1 MAWTYRGR
9 VTGWPILTVAA
20 LAVFQQ
26 GRIDRENLGWSV
38 PETLAISASGV
49 GAFAV
54 VTVIAALVTRGRP
67 IGALPTLAIWAGASA
82 ARVATLFL
90 APALLS
96 PTILGPT
103 VLGGSSSRPIGQFP
117 ALFAVTFL
125 VAVATSVVTETQ
137 SAHARALSML
147 RHQQRILAERTRRD
161 AEDLAAARAHV
172 HDAIEQQ
179 MRPVRTAC
187 QEILD
192 LPHGHDAAGDILRS
206 QIATVIRPAS
216 QDLIRD
222 EIEPPPPNLDGLALS
237 PPRPSFSERAAQF
250 ARLGSTPGALRPLW
264 PILAVAIITLV
275 VLGNVPGVEVSW
287 SVYLID
293 LSVTVTVVVGV
304 TALWR
309 WRIRPNPEA
318 RFASLGVLLA
328 YTVMGL
334 LTTAALE
341 ILNATTGE
349 DIPTTLYLLIII
361 VSGLTGSAYQ
371 GWRTLQR
378 RAEEQSMAAI
388 AAIDALDSRLRRE
401 VWFERRRLASVLHGR
416 VQSQL
421 MAAATHL
428 SQDAARPPEVHV
440 VTRHVREALE
450 ALDTLRDSTEGV
462 VADPAAALDEL
473 AAVWSPTMRVSVD
486 HSGADLAGLAPSAMA
501 AVLDIFTEGLLNARK
516 HGEADCVD
524 VVITT
529 PRSQVSVV
537 ITDDGCGVDP
547 HPTAGLGWGFLDAMS
562 TDWHI
567 DSGPF
572 ESRLTVT
579 LDAGSA
585 ALVT

>member
-9 VTGWPILTVAA
+9 ITGWPILAVAV
-20 LAVFQQ
+20 LAAFQQ
-26 GRIDRENLGWSV
+26 GRIDRENLAWSV
-38 PETLAISASGV
+38 PEFVIIAGSSVA
-49 GAFAV
+49 AFAA
-54 VTVIAALVTRGRP
+54 VTLIAAAATRGRP
-67 IGALPTLAIWAGASA
+67 IGAAATFAVWAAASL
-82 ARVATLFL
+82 ARVAVLMT
-90 APALLS
+90 APVLLG
-96 PTILGPT
+96 IDAA
-103 VLGGSSSRPIGQFP
+103 RPIGQLP
-117 ALFAVTFL
+117 ALFAITFL

-137 SAHARALSML
+137 SAHARSLSTL
-147 RHQQRILAERTRRD
+147 RHQQQILAERTRRD

-172 HDAIEQQ
+172 QDAIEQQ

-187 QEILD
+187 QQILD

-216 QDLIRD
+216 QELIRD
-222 EIEPPPPNLDGLALS
+222 EMEPPPPNLDGLALS
-237 PPRPSFSERAAQF
+237 PSRPSFSERAAQF
-250 ARLGSTPGALRPLW
+250 ARLASSPAALRPLW
-264 PILAVAIITLV
+264 PIFAVAIITLV
-275 VLGNVPGVEVSW
+275 VLGSVSGIQAFW
-287 SVYLID
+287 SVYGIGLCATTVAVVA
-293 LSVTVTVVVGV
+293 VTT
-304 TALWR
+304 LWR
-309 WRIRPNPEA
+309 WRVRPNPEA

-341 ILNATTGE
+341 LLNANAGE
-349 DIPTTLYLLIII
+349 DIPTTLYLLVIV

-378 RAEEQSMAAI
+378 RAEEQSIAAI
-388 AAIDALDSRLRRE
+388 AAIDALDTSLRRE

-428 SQDAARPPEVHV
+428 SQDATRPTEVHV

-450 ALDTLRDSTEGV
+450 ALDTLRESTEGV
-462 VADPAAALDEL
+462 IADPAAALDEL

-486 HSGADLAGLAPSAMA
+486 HSGADLAGLTPSVMA
-501 AVLDIFTEGLLNARK
+501 AVLDIVTEGLLNARK

-524 VVITT
+524 VVVTNT
-529 PRSQVSVV
+529 DHQVRVV
-537 ITDDGCGVDP
+537 ITDDGRGVP
-547 HPTAGLGWGFLDAMS
+547 SHTTPGLGWGFLDAMS

-567 DSGPF
+567 DSGP
-572 ESRLTVT
+572 SGARLTVT